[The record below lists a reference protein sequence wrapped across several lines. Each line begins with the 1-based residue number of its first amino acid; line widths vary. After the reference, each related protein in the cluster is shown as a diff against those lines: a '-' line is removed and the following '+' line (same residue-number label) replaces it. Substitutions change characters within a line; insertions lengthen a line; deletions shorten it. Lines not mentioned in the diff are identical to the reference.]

1 MQVTERKNYD
11 SEFCG
16 SIPLHL
22 VNLIQPHGVLL
33 VTDKALHNIVQVSEN
48 CSQVLGVPATELLNQ
63 PLANYIAPSSMDELT
78 SKAKTWQ
85 AKERIPLH
93 LHLITPA
100 GNINSS
106 ATLFLKEEYVMLEIE
121 IRPQEEQANTF
132 LELYQEVK
140 YIMSVLK
147 EASNIGEIGQI
158 AVTEIKRLSGFDRV
172 MLYQFDKEWNGTV
185 IAEAREEDMEPYLH
199 LRFPASDVPKPARDL
214 YLRTPYRLIP
224 DRNFTPARL
233 IPVLNP
239 ITKAFTDLSDCTL
252 RSVPPV
258 HVEYLKN
265 MHVTAS
271 MSTPVIIHSKLWG
284 LISCHHKTPKF
295 PSYEIRAAFE
305 LIANVIAT
313 QVMSGEKEVY
323 LQNKSQADRIHAR
336 LLEKMYASK
345 NIIAGLVNTSPNL
358 LDLLEANGIAMMYEG
373 ELKTSG
379 ETPTSEQIK
388 QIISW
393 LQIQRVE
400 KIFATDTLPRVFA
413 GSSEYASKSSGLLVI
428 PVSYRKGNFILAFRP
443 EVIQTVE
450 WGGNP
455 NERIQF
461 EADGSTYHP
470 RNSFAIWQETVKHT
484 SVPWDNYVLETA
496 ENLRTSLLERIIS
509 EQEK

>member
-22 VNLIQPHGVLL
+22 VNLIQPHGILL
-33 VTDKALHNIVQVSEN
+33 VTDKALQTIVQVSEN
-48 CSQVLGVPATELLNQ
+48 SQQLLGVPADKILNQ
-63 PLANYIAPSSMDELT
+63 PLASYIEQSSIDEIIG
-78 SKAKTWQ
+78 KASTWQ
-85 AKERIPLH
+85 VKERIPLH
-93 LHLITPA
+93 LSIITPT
-100 GNINSS
+100 GNIDSS
-106 ATLFLKEEYVMLEIE
+106 ATLFLKEAYAMIEIE
-121 IRPQEEQANTF
+121 MQPQEERAGNF

-140 YIMSVLK
+140 YIMSALK
-147 EASNIGEIGQI
+147 EADNSTELGQI

-172 MLYQFDKEWNGTV
+172 MLYQFDKDWNGTV
-185 IAEAREEDMEPYLH
+185 IAEAREADMEPYLH
-199 LRFPASDVPKPARDL
+199 LHFPASDVPKQARDL
-214 YLRTPYRLIP
+214 YLNTPYRLIP
-224 DRNFTPARL
+224 DRNFAPSRL

-239 ITKAFTDLSDCTL
+239 VTKAFTDLSECTL

-265 MHVTAS
+265 MNVTAS
-271 MSTPVIIHSKLWG
+271 MSTPVIIHSQLWG

-295 PSYEIRAAFE
+295 PLYEIRAAFE
-305 LIANVIAT
+305 LISNVIAT
-313 QVMSGEKEVY
+313 QIMAGEKEMY
-323 LQNKSQADRIHAR
+323 LRNKSRADRIHAR

-345 NIIAGLVNTSPNL
+345 NFLEGFFSKSPNL
-358 LDLLEANGIAMMYEG
+358 LDLLEADGIAVMYDG

-379 ETPTSEQIK
+379 KTPASDQIK

-400 KIFATDTLPRVFA
+400 KVFATDTLPRLFA
-413 GSSEYASKSSGLLVI
+413 GSAEYASKGSGLLVI
-428 PVSYRKGNFILAFRP
+428 PISFRKGNFILGFRP

-461 EADGSTYHP
+461 DPDGSTYHP
-470 RNSFAIWQETVKHT
+470 RNSFATWQETVKHT
-484 SVPWDNYVLETA
+484 SASWTADVLETA
-496 ENLRTSLLERIIS
+496 ENLRTSVLERILS
-509 EQEK
+509 E